1 MKIKFEPIII
11 PKATQDELREIIRTA
26 AWKTATSKEYRLAPH
41 QYIVAMNCGPEWKV
55 LADAI
60 KTYGEWRTWL
70 RRSDRTGW
78 RYKYLILDSY
88 CYWTMFP
95 VLNRAKTSTLDKR

>member
-1 MKIKFEPIII
+1 VSNGVKN
-11 PKATQDELREIIRTA
+11 ELRKIIRTA
-26 AWKTATSKEYRLAPH
+26 ACKTATAPEYRLDPH
-41 QYIVAMNCGPEWKV
+41 QYIIAQKCGPEWKV

-70 RRSDRTGW
+70 RRSDRRRF

-88 CYWTMFP
+88 CYWLMSP
-95 VLNRAKTSTLDKR
+95 VLNRAKANTVDKPR